1 MIRVLAALAL
11 SLLPAATLASQAQQQ
26 PLSKDH
32 DPANLTRLME
42 AHDYLA
48 LGKIV
53 SSPETKADL
62 YSGLGWLRE
71 RMIEGNSAFIAMLYA
86 RNLWMLSAELPQE
99 QRDQLREMA
108 VLATLYASAAIVV
121 DGTRCGDVTAPGNRA
136 TQLAT
141 LIPEIPTFLDKMPLE
156 RRKMVV
162 EGALLTEQ
170 RTAARRDARGDVAF
184 LCMGGME
191 EIQYNLRHG
200 TAKEAPQKPGQI
212 GRNIQ
217 VFGDGHYRPSVTEE
231 KIWKPRAEAARVG
244 LRARLERLAKI
255 AG

>member
-11 SLLPAATLASQAQQQ
+11 TLLPVTTQASQAQQL

-32 DPANLTRLME
+32 DPANLTRLLE
-42 AHDYLA
+42 TTDYLT

-53 SSPETKADL
+53 SSPQTKADL
-62 YSGLGWLRE
+62 HSDLDWLQK

-86 RNLWMLSAELPQE
+86 RNLWNLSARLPQE
-99 QRDQLREMA
+99 QSDQLRETA
-108 VLATLYASAAIVV
+108 VLATLYAWAAITV
-121 DGTRCGDVTAPGNRA
+121 DGIRCGDRSAPGNRA

-141 LIPEIPTFLDKMPLE
+141 WIPEISTHLDRMPLE
-156 RRKMVV
+156 RRKMAV

-184 LCMGGME
+184 LCVGGME
-191 EIQYNLRHG
+191 EMTYNLQHG
-200 TAKEAPQKPGQI
+200 TTKEARQKPGQI

-217 VFGDGHYRPSVTEE
+217 VLGDGTYRPSVTEE
-231 KIWKPRAEAARVG
+231 KIWKPKAEAARAG
-244 LRARLERLAKI
+244 LRTNLEKLAKI
-255 AG
+255 TG